1 MKLLHDTSPH
11 FKSVWFLH
19 TYIKVNWK
27 QFLVMR
33 ETNQSSSR
41 KFEAILSDE
50 KKLTNQVVKVSTTI
64 K

>member
-1 MKLLHDTSPH
+1 
-11 FKSVWFLH
+11 
-19 TYIKVNWK
+19 
-27 QFLVMR
+27 MR